1 MVLTMENLSVFHDWI
16 EALLDS
22 TQSMLRN
29 HLSGAQ
35 TGYPTSRLWI
45 QGGTY
50 FILFYQYSLVDLKG
64 CFVNL
69 TAAQTSDSQIHLWK
83 FLLFTSVLS
92 RVL

>member
-22 TQSMLRN
+22 TQKTCAIIQVGPKW
-29 HLSGAQ
+29 LSSWSFVD
-35 TGYPTSRLWI
+35 SR
-45 QGGTY
+45 GH
-50 FILFYQYSLVDLKG
+50 LFYQYSLVDLKG

-69 TAAQTSDSQIHLWK
+69 TAAQTSDSQFFLPGK
-83 FLLFTSVLS
+83 FLFTSILG